1 MLELAISIVI
11 GIALIAI
18 GIFNIMGYLGMLHS
32 YHVKR
37 VSEQDKKPFGRLVG
51 AGMIVIGVSVIVS
64 TSLFYAYEKLGNRSL
79 NVAGSIVMISGFV
92 IGLGLSFYAMIK
104 YNKGIF

>member
-1 MLELAISIVI
+1 MLELAISIII
-11 GIALIAI
+11 GIVLIAI

-51 AGMIVIGVSVIVS
+51 AGLIVIGIAIIVGA
-64 TSLFYAYEKLGNRSL
+64 TLIYAYEKNGNRSL
-79 NVAGSIVMISGFV
+79 NVAGSIVMISGLV
-92 IGLGLSFYAMIK
+92 IGIGLSFYAMIK